1 MLGGYGMYGYGYG
14 YRLDPTIF
22 LVLIGVLLSLWAQN
36 RVNSTFARYSSVRS
50 FSGMTGAEAA
60 RRLLNA
66 QGIYDVTVQP
76 VSGKLTDH
84 YDPRTKVV
92 KLSDSVYNA
101 TSVAAIGVAAHECG
115 HAMQHNEGYGPLRF
129 RSALV
134 PVANFGSQLSWPMI
148 LLGILFGGLG
158 SPLVQVGILMFGLA
172 VLFQLVTLPVEFNA
186 SGRAMAAI
194 EEQGLLD
201 TDEAYGARKV
211 LRAAALTYVAALL
224 MSVLQL
230 LRFVLIFL
238 ARGGGSRRGGGRE

>member
-36 RVNSTFARYSSVRS
+36 RVNSTFARYSRVRS

-158 SPLVQVGILMFGLA
+158 SPLVQVGILMFSLA

-186 SGRAMAAI
+186 SRRAIASL
-194 EEQGLLD
+194 EGTHLLED
-201 TDEAYGARKV
+201 DELRGARKV
-211 LRAAALTYVAALL
+211 LGAAAMTYVAALL
-224 MSVLQL
+224 VSLAQL
-230 LRFVLIFL
+230 LRFLL
-238 ARGGGSRRGGGRE
+238 AFAGRRRD